1 MKPATL
7 TKVPTHKQM
16 IRRETVR
23 VANSMAKTEGTI
35 RYENIRRTPT
45 IATDDIATNPKD
57 M

>member
-7 TKVPTHKQM
+7 TKVPMYKPM

-35 RYENIRRTPT
+35 RYENTSGTPN
-45 IATDDIATNPKD
+45 IAIDDITTNPKD